1 MINPKKLSHSFD
13 YAIRGIVGVWRE
25 EQNFRVHVGIA
36 AIVLASGYFLG
47 LSSTEWSV
55 VFLAVALVL
64 VLELLNSAV
73 ERIIDLLKPRLHH
86 YVADIKDITAGM
98 VLVASVGSVMV
109 GLAIFMPHLVELFSR

>member
-1 MINPKKLSHSFD
+1 M
-13 YAIRGIVGVWRE
+13 
-25 EQNFRVHVGIA
+25 
-36 AIVLASGYFLG
+36 ASGYFLG